1 MTNTNKGLTIGE
13 AAKQLGISIDTLR
26 RWDKSGKLPAK
37 KSEGGHRYYSLAD
50 LELFKK
56 DIFALATNWM
66 LGPAKEP
73 ESALYCPTSTEF
85 KGRLSKLQ
93 SALEKLQDLKEYYPL
108 IVAIVGEIGNNSF
121 DHNLGNWP
129 DIPGIFFSHDTNKR
143 QIALA
148 DRGQGILRTLKRVR
162 PNVKND
168 EDALHIAFTEV
179 ISGRA
184 PEARGNG
191 LKFVLEVVLNRAI
204 ELDFYSGGAKVSIDK
219 DNNEVKKMKISK
231 TDLYYS
237 GCLALIRF

>member
-1 MTNTNKGLTIGE
+1 MTNKDLNIGE
-13 AAKQLGISIDTLR
+13 AAGYLGISIDTLR
-26 RWDKSGKLPAK
+26 RWDKSGKLPARR
-37 KSEGGHRYYSLAD
+37 SGGGHRYYSQTD
-50 LELFKK
+50 LELFKE
-56 DIFALATNWM
+56 DTLALATKWI

-73 ESALYCPTSTEF
+73 ENSFYCPTSSEF

-93 SALEKLQDLKEYYPL
+93 SALEKLQDIKEYYPL
-108 IVAIVGEIGNNSF
+108 IVALVGEIGNNSF
-121 DHNLGNWP
+121 DHNLGNWL
-129 DIPGIFFSHDTNKR
+129 DISGIFFSYDINKR

-162 PNVKND
+162 PNIKND

-191 LKFVLEVVLNRAI
+191 LKFVLEVVLNRNI
-204 ELDFYSGGAKVSIDK
+204 ELEFYSGDAKASVKNDDMK
-219 DNNEVKKMKISK
+219 AKKMVISK

-237 GCLALIRF
+237 GCLALIKF

>member
-1 MTNTNKGLTIGE
+1 MINKDLTISA

-26 RWDKSGKLPAK
+26 RWDKSGKLHAK
-37 KSEGGHRYYSLAD
+37 KSAGGHRYYSQID
-50 LELFKK
+50 LELFKN
-56 DIFALATNWM
+56 DIFALATKWV
-66 LGPAKEP
+66 LGPAIEP
-73 ESALYCPTSTEF
+73 ENTFYCPTSSEF

-93 SALEKLQDLKEYYPL
+93 NALEKLQDLKEYYPL

-129 DIPGIFFSHDTNKR
+129 DISGIYFSYDTNKR

-148 DRGQGILRTLKRVR
+148 DRGQGILRTLKRVKPDVR
-162 PNVKND
+162 ND
-168 EDALHIAFTEV
+168 EDALHVAFTEV

-191 LKFVLEVVLNRAI
+191 LKFVLKVVLDKAI
-204 ELDFYSGGAKVSIDK
+204 EINFHSGGAKVSITN
-219 DNNEVKKMKISK
+219 DNKAPKKMEICK
-231 TDLYYS
+231 TELYYS

>member
-1 MTNTNKGLTIGE
+1 MINKDINIGE
-13 AAKQLGISIDTLR
+13 AAEYLGVSIDTLR
-26 RWDKSGKLPAK
+26 RWDKSGKLPARR
-37 KSEGGHRYYSLAD
+37 SEGGHRYYSQID
-50 LELFKK
+50 LELFEK
-56 DIFALATNWM
+56 DTFALATNWI
-66 LGPAKEP
+66 LGPAREP
-73 ESALYCPTSTEF
+73 ESKFYCPTSSEF

-129 DIPGIFFSHDTNKR
+129 DITGIFFSYDTNKR

-148 DRGQGILRTLKRVR
+148 DRGQGILRTLKRVIPDVR
-162 PNVKND
+162 ND
-168 EDALHIAFTEV
+168 GDALHIAFTEV

-191 LKFVLEVVLNRAI
+191 LKFVLEVVLSKPI
-204 ELDFYSGGAKVSIDK
+204 DLEFYSGAAKVSVK
-219 DNNEVKKMKISK
+219 NSTVEAKKMEVSK

-237 GCLALIRF
+237 GCLVLIRF

>member
-1 MTNTNKGLTIGE
+1 MINKDLNIGQ
-13 AAKQLGISIDTLR
+13 AAKHLGISIDTLR
-26 RWDKSGKLPAK
+26 RWDKSGKLPARR
-37 KSEGGHRYYSLAD
+37 SEGGHRYYSQTD
-50 LELFKK
+50 LELFKE
-56 DIFALATNWM
+56 DTLALATKWI
-66 LGPAKEP
+66 LGSAKEP
-73 ESALYCPTSTEF
+73 EGSFYCPTSSEF

-93 SALEKLQDLKEYYPL
+93 SALEKLPDLTEYYPL

-129 DIPGIFFSHDTNKR
+129 DISGIFFSYDTNKR

-148 DRGQGILRTLKRVR
+148 DRGQGVLRTLKRVK
-162 PNVKND
+162 PSVKND

-191 LKFVLEVVLNRAI
+191 LKFVLEVVLSKPI
-204 ELDFYSGGAKVSIDK
+204 DLEFYSGVAKVSVK
-219 DNNEVKKMKISK
+219 NNTVENKKMEINK

-237 GCLALIRF
+237 GCLVLIRF

>member
-1 MTNTNKGLTIGE
+1 MINKDLNIGE
-13 AAKQLGISIDTLR
+13 AARYLGISIDTLR
-26 RWDKSGKLPAK
+26 RWDKNGKLPARR
-37 KSEGGHRYYSLAD
+37 SEGGHRFYSQTD
-50 LELFKK
+50 IDLFKE
-56 DIFALATNWM
+56 DTLALATNWI

-73 ESALYCPTSTEF
+73 EGSFYCPTSSEF

-93 SALEKLQDLKEYYPL
+93 SALEKLPDLKEYYPL

-129 DIPGIFFSHDTNKR
+129 DISGIFFSYDTNKR

-148 DRGQGILRTLKRVR
+148 DRGQGILRTLKRVK
-162 PNVKND
+162 PDVKND
-168 EDALHIAFTEV
+168 EDALHIAFTEI

-191 LKFVLEVVLNRAI
+191 LKFVLEVVLSRPV
-204 ELDFYSGGAKVSIDK
+204 ELDFYSGAAKVSVNND
-219 DNNEVKKMKISK
+219 NEVKKMELSK

>member
-1 MTNTNKGLTIGE
+1 MINKDLAIGK
-13 AAKQLGISIDTLR
+13 AAKQLDVSIDTLR

-37 KSEGGHRYYSLAD
+37 KSGGGHRYYPQID
-50 LELFKK
+50 LDLFKK
-56 DIFALATNWM
+56 DNFALATTWI
-66 LGPAKEP
+66 LGQAEVP
-73 ESALYCPTSTEF
+73 ESTLYCPTSSEF

-93 SALEKLQDLKEYYPL
+93 SALEKLEDLKEYYPL

-129 DIPGIFFSHDTNKR
+129 DIPGILFSYDVNKR
-143 QIALA
+143 QIALV
-148 DRGQGILRTLKRVR
+148 DRGQGVLRTLKRVVD
-162 PNVKND
+162 VKND
-168 EDALHIAFTEV
+168 EDALHIAFTEI

-191 LKFVLEVVLNRAI
+191 LKFVLEVILSRDI
-204 ELDFYSGGAKVSIDK
+204 KLDFYSGSAEVSV
-219 DNNEVKKMKISK
+219 NNDTKKMEISK

>member
-1 MTNTNKGLTIGE
+1 MTSKDLNIGE
-13 AAKQLGISIDTLR
+13 AAKHLGISIDTLR
-26 RWDKSGKLPAK
+26 RWDKTGKLPARR
-37 KSEGGHRYYSLAD
+37 SEGGHRYYSQTD
-50 LELFKK
+50 LELFRE
-56 DIFALATNWM
+56 DTLALATKWI
-66 LGPAKEP
+66 LGPTKEP
-73 ESALYCPTSTEF
+73 EGSFYCPTSSEF

-93 SALEKLQDLKEYYPL
+93 GALEKLSDLEEYYSL

-129 DIPGIFFSHDTNKR
+129 DISGIYFSYDTNKR

-148 DRGQGILRTLKRVR
+148 DRGQGVLRTLKRVK
-162 PNVKND
+162 PDVKND

-191 LKFVLEVVLNRAI
+191 LKFVLEVVLSRPI
-204 ELDFYSGGAKVSIDK
+204 ELDFYSGAAKVSVK
-219 DNNEVKKMKISK
+219 NGTVEAKKMKISR

-237 GCLALIRF
+237 GCLVLIRF

>member
-1 MTNTNKGLTIGE
+1 
-13 AAKQLGISIDTLR
+13 
-26 RWDKSGKLPAK
+26 
-37 KSEGGHRYYSLAD
+37 
-50 LELFKK
+50 
-56 DIFALATNWM
+56 
-66 LGPAKEP
+66 
-73 ESALYCPTSTEF
+73 YCPTSAEF

-93 SALEKLQDLKEYYPL
+93 SALEKLPDLKEYYPL

-129 DIPGIFFSHDTNKR
+129 DIPGILFSYDTNKR

-148 DRGQGILRTLKRVR
+148 DRGQGILRTLKRVIDI
-162 PNVKND
+162 KND
-168 EDALHIAFTEV
+168 EDALRIAFTEV
-179 ISGRA
+179 ISGRS

-204 ELDFYSGGAKVSIDK
+204 ELDFYSGNAKVSIT
-219 DNNEVKKMKISK
+219 NEVKELKISK

>member
-1 MTNTNKGLTIGE
+1 MINKDLNIGE
-13 AAKQLGISIDTLR
+13 AAGYLGISIDTLR
-26 RWDKSGKLPAK
+26 RWDKSGKLPARR
-37 KSEGGHRYYSLAD
+37 SEGGHRYYSRTD
-50 LELFKK
+50 LDLFKE
-56 DIFALATNWM
+56 DILALATDWV

-73 ESALYCPTSTEF
+73 EGNFYCPTSSEF

-93 SALEKLQDLKEYYPL
+93 SALEKFPDLKEYYPL

-129 DIPGIFFSHDTNKR
+129 DISGIFFSYDTNKR

-148 DRGQGILRTLKRVR
+148 DRGQGILRTLKRVK
-162 PNVKND
+162 PDIKND

-191 LKFVLEVVLNRAI
+191 LKFVLEVVLNRNI
-204 ELDFYSGGAKVSIDK
+204 ELEFYSGGAKASIS
-219 DNNEVKKMKISK
+219 NEKIKNMEICK